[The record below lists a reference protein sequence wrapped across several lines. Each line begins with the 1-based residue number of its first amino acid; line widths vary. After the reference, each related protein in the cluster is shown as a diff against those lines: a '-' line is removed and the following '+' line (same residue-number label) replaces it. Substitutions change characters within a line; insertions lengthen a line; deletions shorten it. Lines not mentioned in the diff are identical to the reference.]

1 MPCQFKINLG
11 KECKQELVTW
21 SKTENGLRRVE
32 GRCVWH
38 RAPDCAGGRVG
49 PWSPPSLPGKLP
61 ACYSCACTTIELL
74 LGLAENHHHATTD
87 RAGVYILSGKEK
99 HAPMTIREGLEHAG
113 PVSPILFAP
122 SDRAAARVREASW
135 QTFAGH
141 DGTLGYYGRVRRPDY
156 DQRVHIVFCK

>member
-1 MPCQFKINLG
+1 MCGTEPLIVRGAGLG
-11 KECKQELVTW
+11 EV
-21 SKTENGLRRVE
+21 V
-32 GRCVWH
+32 
-38 RAPDCAGGRVG
+38 
-49 PWSPPSLPGKLP
+49 WSPPCLENCPL
-61 ACYSCACTTIELL
+61 ATRAACTTIELL
-74 LGLAENHHHATTD
+74 LGLAENHRHATTG

-122 SDRAAARVREASW
+122 SDHPAARVREASW

-156 DQRVHIVFCK
+156 DQRGHIVFCK

>member
-1 MPCQFKINLG
+1 MVLG
-11 KECKQELVTW
+11 GWRAAVCG
-21 SKTENGLRRVE
+21 TEPLIVRGAGLGEV
-32 GRCVWH
+32 
-38 RAPDCAGGRVG
+38 
-49 PWSPPSLPGKLP
+49 PSLPGKLP

-74 LGLAENHHHATTD
+74 LGLAENHHHATTG

-122 SDRAAARVREASW
+122 SDCPAARVREASW

-156 DQRVHIVFCK
+156 DRRVHIVFCK